1 MEITASLSL
10 SELYD
15 PIREMWVAATPEEEV
30 RQRLIALMI
39 HSLGF
44 PRGLL
49 AVERSLDHLCRH
61 LGSHSLPLRRV
72 DLVCFAPVSAAP
84 LLIVE
89 CKALPLTESV
99 LAQVRGYNAY
109 VGAPYLAVANLT
121 TLHLFSARGSLGYLP
136 TFQELVAGL

>member
-61 LGSHSLPLRRV
+61 LGSHSKLSNILSKPMLFYV
-72 DLVCFAPVSAAP
+72 TIAPFVAFFALFAFVLYPFQLTSTK
-84 LLIVE
+84 LIDI
-89 CKALPLTESV
+89 P
-99 LAQVRGYNAY
+99 
-109 VGAPYLAVANLT
+109 
-121 TLHLFSARGSLGYLP
+121 
-136 TFQELVAGL
+136 